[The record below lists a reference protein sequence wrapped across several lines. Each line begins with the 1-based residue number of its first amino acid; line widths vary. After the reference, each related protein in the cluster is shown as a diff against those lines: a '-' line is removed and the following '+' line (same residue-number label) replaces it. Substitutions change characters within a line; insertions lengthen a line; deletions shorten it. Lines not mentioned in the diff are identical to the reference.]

1 MKKRALLCL
10 LALMLCLPMTTMA
23 VDASEAYSSPVD
35 IAADMLIQLDRD
47 SFSTASTLEDKH
59 SVAYEAAYLLAD
71 VGALDET
78 SWSEVLVKINELTG
92 GEPLPLAEYLCQNEG
107 ILDDVRLIEAVAFSD
122 IADDAWYADYVNTAA
137 YLGLVN
143 GRGDGLFV
151 PDGTMTYAE
160 AVTLAARLDA
170 FLHERD
176 LELGE
181 ADPQGKVWYTV
192 YVDYARRQGLPCD
205 YEDYK
210 ANITRSEFA
219 HIFDA
224 VYRNAKA
231 MYDEKNII
239 AINDVPDGSIPDMP
253 MTAEHAQDVYELY
266 RLGILSGSDG
276 QHSFLPGSSIKRS
289 EVCAIVC
296 RLLDIDRVSFS
307 MN

>member
-47 SFSTASTLEDKH
+47 SFSTAATLEDKH

-143 GRGDGLFV
+143 GRGDGLFM

-160 AVTLAARLDA
+160 AVTLYEKALALSPRPRFTDPVNAIAQLYEIQGQYEKAVEFYQKEIEIVRQDWNETQGEAIDEPLRNIARLK
-170 FLHERD
+170 E
-176 LELGE
+176 
-181 ADPQGKVWYTV
+181 KM
-192 YVDYARRQGLPCD
+192 
-205 YEDYK
+205 
-210 ANITRSEFA
+210 
-219 HIFDA
+219 
-224 VYRNAKA
+224 AK
-231 MYDEKNII
+231 
-239 AINDVPDGSIPDMP
+239 
-253 MTAEHAQDVYELY
+253 
-266 RLGILSGSDG
+266 
-276 QHSFLPGSSIKRS
+276 
-289 EVCAIVC
+289 
-296 RLLDIDRVSFS
+296 
-307 MN
+307 